1 MNMRSPLGRVLGLG
15 AAKDGVGHWWLQRLT
30 SVALVPLTLWFFFS
44 VVGLGSLEYEAVKGW
59 LMAPVNAL
67 GVVLLVLV
75 LAYHSK
81 LGVQVVVEDYVHH
94 HGCKVA
100 ILIAID
106 FAHVVAAAA
115 AVFAV
120 LRVSLVGAA

>member
-1 MNMRSPLGRVLGLG
+1 VR
-15 AAKDGVGHWWLQRLT
+15 
-30 SVALVPLTLWFFFS
+30 
-44 VVGLGSLEYEAVKGW
+44 GW
-59 LMAPVNAL
+59 LAAPLNAL

-94 HGCKVA
+94 HGLKLMT
-100 ILIAID
+100 LIAID
-106 FAHVVAAAA
+106 FAHVLAAAA

-120 LRVSLVGAA
+120 LKVAFGHAA